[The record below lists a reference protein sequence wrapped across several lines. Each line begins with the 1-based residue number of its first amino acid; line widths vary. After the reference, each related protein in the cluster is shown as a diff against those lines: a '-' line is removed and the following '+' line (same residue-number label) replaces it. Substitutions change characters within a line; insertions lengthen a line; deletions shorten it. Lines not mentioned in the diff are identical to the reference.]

1 MGNGSNHRVIRPWGQ
16 AVRERIER
24 DMAKEPEGFVVALDF
39 TKIWLIDY
47 SRVEEIVMKP
57 VCQYNGKL

>member
-1 MGNGSNHRVIRPWGQ
+1 
-16 AVRERIER
+16 
-24 DMAKEPEGFVVALDF
+24 MAKEPEGFVVALDF